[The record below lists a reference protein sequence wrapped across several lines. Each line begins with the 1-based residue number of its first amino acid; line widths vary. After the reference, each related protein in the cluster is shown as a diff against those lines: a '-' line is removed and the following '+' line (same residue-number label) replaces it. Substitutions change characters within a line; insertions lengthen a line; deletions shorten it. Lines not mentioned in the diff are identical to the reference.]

1 MLPRSISGSVAGIAT
16 MIISTVLIASCSPQK
31 GQDTKTGQDL
41 QTNKPVVAVSILP
54 HSYFLERIGGDS
66 IESLVLVGPGQ
77 NPHSYE
83 PSPKQM
89 ESLSRASAWLLSNTD
104 FEINLKPKIASLYPS
119 LLLVDGTEG
128 IQFRQLEEHHHEDE
142 ADEHH
147 VDEQHEASDE
157 VASHNME
164 RDLHTWLGRD
174 PAKIFA
180 RHVRDTLTK
189 LIPENR
195 DLYEKRYQ
203 ELINEIDAVFTQLDA
218 ELAPLRGTRVFVFHP
233 SFGYFFD
240 EFGIEQEAIET
251 GGKEPSAQTL
261 AKLIEAAKADG
272 VKVIFV
278 QAQFPT
284 TAAQTIADTLG
295 AQVVPLDPL
304 AKDWMQNIKL
314 MGEAL
319 KKAGKIRGKIA
330 DLLVFS
336 FHR

>member
-1 MLPRSISGSVAGIAT
+1 MKRKYLVLLTALFTAGTLLSCAPKAVQKT
-16 MIISTVLIASCSPQK
+16 EASK
-31 GQDTKTGQDL
+31 I
-41 QTNKPVVAVSILP
+41 KPIVAVSILP

-66 IESLVLVGPGQ
+66 IQSLVLVGPGQ

-89 ESLSRASAWLLSNTD
+89 QDLSKASAWIYSNTD
-104 FEINLKPKIASLYPS
+104 FEVSLKPKIASLYPS

-128 IQFRQLEEHHHEDE
+128 VQFRQLEEHHDE
-142 ADEHH
+142 GEEASADTEHH
-147 VDEQHEASDE
+147 ET
-157 VASHNME
+157 E
-164 RDLHTWLGRD
+164 RDLHTWLGREN
-174 PAKIFA
+174 AKIFA

-189 LIPENR
+189 ILPENK
-195 DLYEKRYQ
+195 DLYESRYQ
-203 ELINEIDAVFTQLDA
+203 ELINEIDEVFNKLDKD
-218 ELAPLRGTRVFVFHP
+218 LAPLKGTKVFVFHP

-240 EFGIEQEAIET
+240 EFGIQQEAIET

-261 AKLIEAAKADG
+261 AKIIEEAKADQ

-284 TAAQTIADTLG
+284 TAAKSVADSLG

-304 AKDWMQNIKL
+304 AKDWMGNIKL

-319 KKAGKIRGKIA
+319 KKT
-330 DLLVFS
+330 LQ
-336 FHR
+336 